1 MALSYSICVPNH
13 FIFQNCESFISH
25 TKYKIIYR
33 YHPILYNLLQ
43 SSLYPFHFL
52 SLQFL
57 QFKIYTMPS
66 FDLVSKVDLQ
76 TLDNAVNTVEKEI
89 RNRFDF
95 KGNHVV
101 IDLNKKDFK
110 LNLESES
117 EMKINQIIDVLISKS
132 MKQGLAAEI
141 YDLSKEPFQ
150 SGKVVKKEIPVRNGI
165 KQEDAKK
172 IVKLIKDSG
181 LKVQAA
187 IMDDIIRITAKKID
201 DLQAVIQAS
210 KGWDLGL
217 AFQYVN
223 MKN

>member
-1 MALSYSICVPNH
+1 
-13 FIFQNCESFISH
+13 
-25 TKYKIIYR
+25 
-33 YHPILYNLLQ
+33 
-43 SSLYPFHFL
+43 
-52 SLQFL
+52 
-57 QFKIYTMPS
+57 MPS

-89 RNRFDF
+89 KNRFDF

-141 YDLSKEPFQ
+141 YDLSKEPYQ
-150 SGKVVKKEIPVRNGI
+150 SGKVVKKEIQVRNGI

-181 LKVQAA
+181 FKVQAA

-210 KGWDLGL
+210 KAWDLGL

>member
-1 MALSYSICVPNH
+1 
-13 FIFQNCESFISH
+13 
-25 TKYKIIYR
+25 
-33 YHPILYNLLQ
+33 
-43 SSLYPFHFL
+43 
-52 SLQFL
+52 
-57 QFKIYTMPS
+57 MPS

-89 RNRFDF
+89 KNRYDF

-117 EMKINQIIDVLISKS
+117 DMKISQIIDVLISKS

-172 IVKLIKDSG
+172 IVKLIKDEKF
-181 LKVQAA
+181 KVQAS
-187 IMDDIIRITAKKID
+187 IMDDMVRVSGKKID
-201 DLQAVIQAS
+201 DLQSVIQAS

-217 AFQYVN
+217 ALQYVN

>member
-1 MALSYSICVPNH
+1 
-13 FIFQNCESFISH
+13 
-25 TKYKIIYR
+25 
-33 YHPILYNLLQ
+33 
-43 SSLYPFHFL
+43 
-52 SLQFL
+52 
-57 QFKIYTMPS
+57 MPS

-89 RNRFDF
+89 KNRYDF
-95 KGNHVV
+95 KGSHVV
-101 IDLNKKDFK
+101 IALNKNDFI

-117 EMKINQIIDVLISKS
+117 DMKISQIIDVLISKS
-132 MKQGLAAEI
+132 LKQGLAAEI

-181 LKVQAA
+181 SKVQAA

-210 KGWDLGL
+210 KSWDLGL